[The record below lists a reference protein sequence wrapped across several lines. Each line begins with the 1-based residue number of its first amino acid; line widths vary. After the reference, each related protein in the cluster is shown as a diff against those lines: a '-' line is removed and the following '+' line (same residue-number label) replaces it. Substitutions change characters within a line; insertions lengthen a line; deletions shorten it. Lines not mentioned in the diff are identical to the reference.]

1 MIKKTGRYH
10 VIVINLLVALAL
22 TLLVNFSYFVTGNEM
37 RGHRP
42 PPFFTVEPSFVIFRL
57 FYFYVMVALLV
68 MLNTVK
74 GLSIWRKIFVSLLI
88 AVVFYLFVPTLNFK
102 GHWSLPSFMGR
113 LYNPLQIMKVSFIL
127 VVSVL
132 YGVIFQL
139 LYQKQHISIE
149 NEKLKNENLQTR
161 YNMLANQIS
170 PHFLFNS
177 LNSLSMLVREKSN
190 EKALLYIDRLADT
203 FRYMLRSGQ
212 GELTTLAEE
221 LRFTEAYIYLLTIR
235 YENKLFCDIRI
246 EECYMHWRLPVLSL
260 QPLIENAV
268 KHNSITLT
276 KPLHIEIYTDQDKLY
291 VSNPLIPKLEPTTG
305 TGIGLKNL
313 ASRYELLTSREV
325 EITATDG
332 AFRVGLPLLDPESS
346 EK

>member
-1 MIKKTGRYH
+1 
-10 VIVINLLVALAL
+10 
-22 TLLVNFSYFVTGNEM
+22 
-37 RGHRP
+37 
-42 PPFFTVEPSFVIFRL
+42 
-57 FYFYVMVALLV
+57 
-68 MLNTVK
+68 
-74 GLSIWRKIFVSLLI
+74 
-88 AVVFYLFVPTLNFK
+88 
-102 GHWSLPSFMGR
+102 
-113 LYNPLQIMKVSFIL
+113 
-127 VVSVL
+127 
-132 YGVIFQL
+132 
-139 LYQKQHISIE
+139 
-149 NEKLKNENLQTR
+149 
-161 YNMLANQIS
+161 
-170 PHFLFNS
+170 
-177 LNSLSMLVREKSN
+177 
-190 EKALLYIDRLADT
+190 
-203 FRYMLRSGQ
+203 MLRSGQ

-246 EECYMHWRLPVLSL
+246 EESYMNWRLPVLSL

-276 KPLHIEIYTDQDKLY
+276 KPFHIEIYTDQDKLY

-332 AFRVGLPLLDPESS
+332 AFRVGLPLLEPESS

>member
-203 FRYMLRSGQ
+203 FRYMLR
-212 GELTTLAEE
+212 
-221 LRFTEAYIYLLTIR
+221 FTEAYIYLLTIR

-246 EECYMHWRLPVLSL
+246 EESYMNWRLPVLSL

-276 KPLHIEIYTDQDKLY
+276 KPFHIEIYTDQDKLY

-325 EITATDG
+325 EITDADG
-332 AFRVGLPLLDPESS
+332 AFRVGLPLLEPESS